1 MTSPCQPYH
10 EPLRSTLL
18 RTGLIALGI
27 GAVLA
32 WRTEGLSRWPMLTLL
47 ALWPSL
53 GGHFVEILFLNVL
66 RPRLPVSRAVQ
77 LPARIA
83 IWFAAGIVFALC
95 MTLTASA
102 LTGVERRHFPIWI
115 AGCAFIGIE
124 LVAHLVL
131 QLRGCPS
138 FYNGRG

>member
-1 MTSPCQPYH
+1 MTSLWQPYQ

-32 WRTEGLSRWPMLTLL
+32 WRTDGLSRWPMFTLL

-66 RPRLPVSRAVQ
+66 RPKLPPSRGVQIRARLA
-77 LPARIA
+77 L
-83 IWFAAGIVFALC
+83 WFAAGIVFALC
-95 MTLTASA
+95 MTLTARA
-102 LTGVERRHFPIWI
+102 ITGVEPRHFPIWI

-124 LVAHLVL
+124 LIAHLVL